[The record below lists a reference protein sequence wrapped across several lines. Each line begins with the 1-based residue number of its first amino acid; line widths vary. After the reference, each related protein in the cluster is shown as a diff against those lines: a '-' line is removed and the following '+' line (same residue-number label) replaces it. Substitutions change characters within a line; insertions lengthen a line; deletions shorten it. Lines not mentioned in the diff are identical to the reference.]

1 MEGVT
6 GRSNGGDVTPLGGGV
21 SGVWGGAEPMR
32 ARGAN
37 GIGMHA

>member
-21 SGVWGGAEPMR
+21 SGLRRVR
-32 ARGAN
+32 AREYWYADEMGE
-37 GIGMHA
+37 